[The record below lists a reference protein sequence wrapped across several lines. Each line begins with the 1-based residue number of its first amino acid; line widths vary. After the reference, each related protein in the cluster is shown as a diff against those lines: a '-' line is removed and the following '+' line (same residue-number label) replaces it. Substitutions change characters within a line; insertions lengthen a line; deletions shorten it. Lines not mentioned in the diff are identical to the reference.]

1 MLGGGAGPGWDRTV
15 AAIYDMPII
24 RARFNQALRA
34 SLDYEPEASAAGE
47 VERLFRIR
55 VEAFDWNCPQFI
67 TPRYSEAELE
77 ERERPLRQRIADLEA
92 DLHRVRAPSGDGEA
106 AAGG

>member
-1 MLGGGAGPGWDRTV
+1 
-15 AAIYDMPII
+15 
-24 RARFNQALRA
+24 
-34 SLDYEPEASAAGE
+34 

-67 TPRYSEAELE
+67 TPRFTEAEME
-77 ERERPLRQRIADLEA
+77 ERERPLRERIAELEA
-92 DLHRVRAPSGDGEA
+92 ELQRRSAPSGDGEP